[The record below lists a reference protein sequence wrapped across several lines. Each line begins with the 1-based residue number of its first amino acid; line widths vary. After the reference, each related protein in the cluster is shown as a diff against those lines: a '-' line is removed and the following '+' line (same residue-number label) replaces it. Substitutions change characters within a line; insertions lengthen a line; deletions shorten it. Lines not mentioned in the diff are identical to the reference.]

1 MATTAETLRAYRGP
15 AILSYGF
22 RPFFLGGS
30 IWAAAAMVLFIPM
43 LQGNLALPTA
53 FNPIDWHQHE
63 LLYGFLPAI
72 VAGFLLTAVPNW
84 TGRLPVAGA
93 PLAAL
98 FALWLLGRAA
108 VASSALIGAGAAAAV
123 DMLFLI
129 AVGIIVGREI
139 LASGNR
145 NNMKVLVLVSL
156 LAVGNL
162 VFHVET
168 WTNGTADYGKRI
180 GIAAAILMISLIG
193 GRIVPSFTRNWLA
206 KRGPEA
212 LPAPFGRFDVVA
224 IASSA
229 IAMAA
234 WIFAPDS
241 LVTAAACG
249 IAGVVHFVRLAR
261 WKGYRTFADPLVTIL
276 HVGYLFVPVGFLL
289 MALAIAFPGVVAP
302 VAAVH
307 AWTAGAIG
315 VMTLA
320 VMTRAS
326 LGHTG
331 HELRASPS
339 TLAIYTCAVIG
350 ALARIAAAFEIE
362 PQIMLHLAATAW
374 ILAFG
379 GFAVVFGPMLVR
391 PRNQS

>member
-30 IWAAAAMVLFIPM
+30 IWAAAAMVVFILM
-43 LQGNLALPTA
+43 LQGKLEIPTA
-53 FNPIDWHQHE
+53 LNPIDWHQHE

-93 PLAAL
+93 PLAML

-108 VASSALIGAGAAAAV
+108 VASSALIGAGAAAMA
-123 DMLFLI
+123 DMLFLV
-129 AVGIIVGREI
+129 ALGMIVGREI
-139 LASGNR
+139 WASGNR

-156 LAVGNL
+156 LAIGNL

-168 WTNGTADYGKRI
+168 WTSGTADYGKRI
-180 GIAAAILMISLIG
+180 GIAAAILLITLIG

-206 KRGPEA
+206 KRGPKA
-212 LPAPFGRFDVVA
+212 LPAPFGRFDAVA
-224 IASSA
+224 IASAA
-229 IAMAA
+229 IALAA
-234 WIFAPDS
+234 WIVAPS
-241 LVTAAACG
+241 SIVTGAACG
-249 IAGVVHFVRLAR
+249 IAGVVHCVRLAR
-261 WKGYRTFADPLVTIL
+261 WRGYRTFAEPLVTIL

-289 MALAIAFPGVVAP
+289 MALAIAVPAAVAP

-331 HELRASPS
+331 HELRASPAV
-339 TLAIYTCAVIG
+339 LAIYSCAVIG
-350 ALARIAAAFEIE
+350 ALARIAAAFGIE

-379 GFAVVFGPMLVR
+379 GFAVVFGPLLLATR
-391 PRNQS
+391 KS

>member
-22 RPFFLGGS
+22 RPFFLGGA
-30 IWAAAAMVLFIPM
+30 IWAAAAMALFIPM
-43 LQGNLALPTA
+43 LQGNLVLPTTL
-53 FNPIDWHQHE
+53 NPIDWHQHE
-63 LLYGFLPAI
+63 LLYGFLPAV

-93 PLAAL
+93 RLAGL
-98 FALWLLGRAA
+98 FALWVLGRAA
-108 VASSALIGAGAAAAV
+108 VSTSALIGAGAAAAA

-129 AVGIIVGREI
+129 ALGLIVGREI
-139 LASGNR
+139 LASGNK
-145 NNMKVLVLVSL
+145 NNLKVLVLVSL
-156 LAVGNL
+156 LAIGNL

-168 WTNGTADYGKRI
+168 ALSGTPDYGKRI
-180 GIAAAILMISLIG
+180 GIAAAILLISLIG

-206 KRGPEA
+206 KRGPDA
-212 LPAPFGRFDVVA
+212 LPAPFGKFDVA
-224 IASSA
+224 TIAASA
-229 IAMAA
+229 IALIA
-234 WIFAPDS
+234 WIFAPSS
-241 LVTAAACG
+241 LVTGAASG
-249 IAGVVHFVRLAR
+249 IAGVLHLIRLAR
-261 WKGYRTFADPLVTIL
+261 WRGYRTLGEPLVTIL
-276 HVGYLFVPVGFLL
+276 HIGYLFVPVGFLL
-289 MALAIAFPGVVAP
+289 MALAIAFPAFIAP

-331 HELRASPS
+331 HELTASPA
-339 TLAIYTCAVIG
+339 TLAIYSCVIIG
-350 ALARIAAAFEIE
+350 VAARIAAAFGIE
-362 PQIMLHLAATAW
+362 PQIMLHTAAAGW

-379 GFAVVFGPMLVR
+379 GFAAMFGRMLLR
-391 PRNQS
+391 PRSRG